1 MGKKNGVRYREE
13 LKEQIIAEYAKKE
26 LGYKK
31 IAQKFGMTRDAVRG
45 IILRSEPKK
54 CEDNME
60 NISLENPKIN
70 NKNLDKETIEHI
82 KNLEAKV
89 SFLQNYNKI
98 LESHIDKDK
107 KKMKRD
113 AIKISN
119 EKGFQV
125 NRLCAVSNVA
135 KSSYYHYLSHNTIEK
150 KDEVIIQALMTLS
163 KEQLMRGT
171 KNKMDSLKDIGIKIS
186 YKRLWRICN
195 KYGFL
200 SDIRKRRYP
209 KDYYPKH
216 KQELKDSVVDNIL
229 NREFECNKPLTKL
242 CTDITYIKIKG
253 GKWLFLSVIIDLC
266 TREIVSYCVS
276 KSIDTKLAIDTV
288 KKLKMKYCDINGCLL
303 HSDQGCT
310 YTSKEFHKFI
320 IENNFIRSMSRKGNC
335 HDNAIVE
342 NFFGTFKNES
352 IYKETLKNGMLT
364 YSEMEKVIDE
374 YIEYYNN
381 RRKQERISFKTPLE
395 YRKELIVILISI

>member
-342 NFFGTFKNES
+342 NFFGTFKSES

-395 YRKELIVILISI
+395 YRKELIG

>member
-200 SDIRKRRYP
+200 SDIRKRKYP

-342 NFFGTFKNES
+342 NFFGTFKSES

-395 YRKELIVILISI
+395 YRKELIG

>member
-342 NFFGTFKNES
+342 NFFGTFKTES

-395 YRKELIVILISI
+395 YRKELIG

>member
-342 NFFGTFKNES
+342 NFFGTFKRDA
-352 IYKETLKNGMLT
+352 YL
-364 YSEMEKVIDE
+364 
-374 YIEYYNN
+374 
-381 RRKQERISFKTPLE
+381 
-395 YRKELIVILISI
+395 

>member
-342 NFFGTFKNES
+342 NFLGTFKSES

-395 YRKELIVILISI
+395 YRKELIG

>member
-1 MGKKNGVRYREE
+1 MSLKVVTIITYRIIQ
-13 LKEQIIAEYAKKE
+13 LK
-26 LGYKK
+26 
-31 IAQKFGMTRDAVRG
+31 
-45 IILRSEPKK
+45 
-54 CEDNME
+54 
-60 NISLENPKIN
+60 
-70 NKNLDKETIEHI
+70 
-82 KNLEAKV
+82 
-89 SFLQNYNKI
+89 
-98 LESHIDKDK
+98 
-107 KKMKRD
+107 
-113 AIKISN
+113 
-119 EKGFQV
+119 
-125 NRLCAVSNVA
+125 
-135 KSSYYHYLSHNTIEK
+135 K

-163 KEQLMRGT
+163 EEQLMRGT

-242 CTDITYIKIKG
+242 CTDITYINIKG
-253 GKWLFLSVIIDLC
+253 GKWLFLNVIIGLC

-342 NFFGTFKNES
+342 NFFGTFKSES

-381 RRKQERISFKTPLE
+381 RRKQERISFKTPLK
-395 YRKELIVILISI
+395 YRKELIG

>member
-1 MGKKNGVRYREE
+1 MSLKVVTIITYRIIQ
-13 LKEQIIAEYAKKE
+13 LK
-26 LGYKK
+26 
-31 IAQKFGMTRDAVRG
+31 
-45 IILRSEPKK
+45 
-54 CEDNME
+54 
-60 NISLENPKIN
+60 
-70 NKNLDKETIEHI
+70 
-82 KNLEAKV
+82 
-89 SFLQNYNKI
+89 
-98 LESHIDKDK
+98 
-107 KKMKRD
+107 
-113 AIKISN
+113 
-119 EKGFQV
+119 
-125 NRLCAVSNVA
+125 
-135 KSSYYHYLSHNTIEK
+135 K

-163 KEQLMRGT
+163 EEQLMRGT

-242 CTDITYIKIKG
+242 CTDITYINIKG
-253 GKWLFLSVIIDLC
+253 GKWLFLNVIIGLC

-276 KSIDTKLAIDTV
+276 KTIDTKLAIDT
-288 KKLKMKYCDINGCLL
+288 LKMKYCDINGCLL

-342 NFFGTFKNES
+342 NCFWQCIRVKFFKSCIFINFNNIITSKLKHPNLTIQANKYINE
-352 IYKETLKNGMLT
+352 T
-364 YSEMEKVIDE
+364 
-374 YIEYYNN
+374 
-381 RRKQERISFKTPLE
+381 Q
-395 YRKELIVILISI
+395 

>member
-1 MGKKNGVRYREE
+1 MGNKNGVRYREE
-13 LKEQIIAEYAKKE
+13 LKEQIITEYAKKE

-45 IILRSEPKK
+45 IILHSKPKK
-54 CEDNME
+54 CEDNMG

-342 NFFGTFKNES
+342 NFFGTFKSES

-374 YIEYYNN
+374 YIDYYNN
-381 RRKQERISFKTPLE
+381 RRIQERIGFKTPVE
-395 YRKELIVILISI
+395 YRKELIG

>member
-342 NFFGTFKNES
+342 NFFGTFKSES

-381 RRKQERISFKTPLE
+381 RRKQERIGFKTPLE
-395 YRKELIVILISI
+395 YRKELIG

>member
-395 YRKELIVILISI
+395 YRKELIG

>member
-200 SDIRKRRYP
+200 SDIRKRKYP

-253 GKWLFLSVIIDLC
+253 GKCLFLSVIIDLC

-342 NFFGTFKNES
+342 NFFGTFKSES

-395 YRKELIVILISI
+395 YRKELIG

>member
-45 IILRSEPKK
+45 IILRSKPKK

-342 NFFGTFKNES
+342 NFFGTFKSES

-381 RRKQERISFKTPLE
+381 RRKQERIGFKTPLE
-395 YRKELIVILISI
+395 YRKELIG